1 MGQLESRL
9 NQRLSERRCI
19 LRTILDLAAVAG
31 VFAIGLVL
39 VIGTP
44 LAVAVQIHDAVEMI
58 LPVLF

>member
-1 MGQLESRL
+1 
-9 NQRLSERRCI
+9 